1 MECQDKMAEIRGA
14 RGRLRFSAA
23 GIEAHALEIEV
34 PVRAIIM
41 PKVITG
47 SKTKATGNLRCHR
60 RQAQEMK
67 A

>member
-1 MECQDKMAEIRGA
+1 MAEIRGA
-14 RGRLRFSAA
+14 RGRLRFSVA
-23 GIEAHALEIEV
+23 GTEAHALEIEV
-34 PVRAIIM
+34 PVRAVIM

-60 RQAQEMK
+60 RQALEMK